1 MKRLAKIN
9 ENVCVCC
16 GACQDACPR
25 GAISTSFGRYAV
37 VDADSCVGCGLC
49 ARTCP
54 TGCINLIER
63 VGIAI

>member
-1 MKRLAKIN
+1 MKRTAKIN

-25 GAISTSFGRYAV
+25 GAISTAGGRCAV
-37 VDADSCVGCGLC
+37 VDEDFCVGCGLC

-54 TGCINLIER
+54 TGCINLTER
-63 VGIAI
+63 VCIAI